1 MKVGDLVMQKVVH
14 EDQEEPRLL
23 MIIKTE
29 TLQMEMGLASPP
41 SDHNWPLC
49 VEVMDLELGTYT
61 AYFDWQLEVA
71 GA

>member
-29 TLQMEMGLASPP
+29 TFQPEIASASPP
-41 SDHNWPLC
+41 SDHAWPLC
-49 VEVMDLELGTYT
+49 VEVMDLELGTHT
-61 AYFDWQLEVA
+61 ACFDWQLEVV